1 MKSKKRD
8 NFDYLISMA
17 SEDLVC
23 KNSEWYENIDNSEVE
38 MSRKTDR
45 KIKKLFRI
53 EHRKRVSPEYNV
65 LSKAAI
71 IVMVIMSIMF
81 TSMMSVSAIREAVWE
96 IITEWYDEY
105 FSVKY
110 EPTDETVVPPTMI
123 EEIRKPSWLPIQTE
137 EMVLINE
144 QDMYFCVYNV
154 DDMCI
159 LTFRQRLLG
168 DDVVDFDGTDI
179 KIEHKIINGYHVM
192 ITVGENNSFIWSDGE
207 YSFDMIS
214 GYFSVEEMCKILE
227 YIK

>member
-53 EHRKRVSPEYNV
+53 EYRKRVSPVYNV

-123 EEIRKPSWLPIQTE
+123 EEIRKPIWMPKDYTE
-137 EMVLINE
+137 EVLLDSKKLYISE
-144 QDMYFCVYNV
+144 YYF
-154 DDMCI
+154 DDEFVLSFQQKVLDESDVFYDNKNSEI
-159 LTFRQRLLG
+159 ITVG
-168 DDVVDFDGTDI
+168 DH
-179 KIEHKIINGYHVM
+179 EVM
-192 ITVGENNSFIWSDGE
+192 ITKNDNSIIFLWTDGE
-207 YSFDMIS
+207 YAYDMIS
-214 GYFSVEEMCKILE
+214 EYFSVQEMYEILE
-227 YIK
+227 HMK